1 MSQLHLEMPKKPGVS
16 VQAQLD
22 ALASRLQAV
31 EEQSACERKFTRETV
46 YAQMLNTFLN
56 IVKFAQEQ
64 EPKQKKRRNSK
75 LFQRMPTLPS
85 MQLFL
90 NVVFPGR
97 VVSSEDAFRFC
108 QRVDSLNDQRNRL
121 IHPRNVVE
129 LQDLAHLYAGM
140 LANHR
145 SRGDALDYKEVLFLD
160 VFSKIDELCACSI
173 GNLATLSRK

>member
-1 MSQLHLEMPKKPGVS
+1 MPKKPGVS

-64 EPKQKKRRNSK
+64 
-75 LFQRMPTLPS
+75 
-85 MQLFL
+85 
-90 NVVFPGR
+90 
-97 VVSSEDAFRFC
+97 
-108 QRVDSLNDQRNRL
+108 DS
-121 IHPRNVVE
+121 
-129 LQDLAHLYAGM
+129 AHLYAGM

>member
-1 MSQLHLEMPKKPGVS
+1 MSQLHLKMPKKPGVS

-46 YAQMLNTFLN
+46 CAQMLNTFLN
-56 IVKFAQEQ
+56 IAG
-64 EPKQKKRRNSK
+64 PKQKKRRN
-75 LFQRMPTLPS
+75 
-85 MQLFL
+85 
-90 NVVFPGR
+90 
-97 VVSSEDAFRFC
+97 
-108 QRVDSLNDQRNRL
+108 
-121 IHPRNVVE
+121 
-129 LQDLAHLYAGM
+129 LQDSAHLYAGM

-145 SRGDALDYKEVLFLD
+145 SRGDALDCKEVLFLD

>member
-1 MSQLHLEMPKKPGVS
+1 MRGN
-16 VQAQLD
+16 A
-22 ALASRLQAV
+22 
-31 EEQSACERKFTRETV
+31 

-64 EPKQKKRRNSK
+64 
-75 LFQRMPTLPS
+75 
-85 MQLFL
+85 
-90 NVVFPGR
+90 
-97 VVSSEDAFRFC
+97 
-108 QRVDSLNDQRNRL
+108 DSAN
-121 IHPRNVVE
+121 
-129 LQDLAHLYAGM
+129 LYAGM